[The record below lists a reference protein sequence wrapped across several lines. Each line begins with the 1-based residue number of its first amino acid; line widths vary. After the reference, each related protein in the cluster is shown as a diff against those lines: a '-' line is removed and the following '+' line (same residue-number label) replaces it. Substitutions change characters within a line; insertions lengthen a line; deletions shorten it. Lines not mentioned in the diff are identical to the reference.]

1 MSREQRNKNIVNKY
15 MIVIS
20 IFHILALILF
30 AGSVYTN
37 IAYDKQDVNKDG
49 NIDIKDLLE
58 LQKYIL
64 ENEER

>member
-37 IAYDKQDVNKDG
+37 IAYDKHDVNKDG
-49 NIDIKDLLE
+49 NVDIKDLLE